1 MQINTKT
8 KTEEEG
14 DQYFSNEEDNDDDLP
29 IRRRGGAAPAAE
41 KKDQPLVRRVA
52 EGELENMIKF
62 EIKNIVDFKVCLESV
77 KFPTSVKSR
86 FNDVIL
92 QVQSTGIVLK
102 SAAKSGNIMTRCMIK
117 QDFFSPGSYA
127 YEIRNPN

>member
-1 MQINTKT
+1 MAD
-8 KTEEEG
+8 G
-14 DQYFSNEEDNDDDLP
+14 D
-29 IRRRGGAAPAAE
+29 
-41 KKDQPLVRRVA
+41 
-52 EGELENMIKF
+52 LENMIKF

-127 YEIRNPN
+127 YEIRNPNQAVEEGKPLMEFCLPYAELKHIVEGMASENSVLQLEYPVGDNKL